1 MRIKTGLV
9 LWGLAGAGLVLGF
22 GQDKPPTAEKAA
34 AAKASKPLI
43 RMDLLQKG
51 DRNAAFVKRD
61 IFIPQSD
68 LGLSGT
74 LSAPP
79 GVRMAKAGA
88 AGESAAPEPQALSL
102 NVRYLGF
109 IQSKQK
115 MTALVLFEGQAVA
128 VAEGD
133 ALGPAWKVVKISAG
147 LIEIQGED
155 GKSQTF
161 ALEGER
167 K

>member
-9 LWGLAGAGLVLGF
+9 LWGLAGAVLVLGF
-22 GQDKPPTAEKAA
+22 GQNKPSSGDTAA
-34 AAKASKPLI
+34 AAKATKPLI
-43 RMDLLQKG
+43 RMELLQKG
-51 DRNAAFVKRD
+51 DREAAFAKRD
-61 IFIPQSD
+61 IFIPENG
-68 LGLSGT
+68 LGPGGT
-74 LSAPP
+74 LSASP
-79 GVRMAKAGA
+79 GVRRTKAGA

-109 IQSKQK
+109 IQTKQK

-133 ALGPAWKVVKISAG
+133 TLGSVWKVVKISAG

>member
-51 DRNAAFVKRD
+51 DRDAAFVKRD

-68 LGLSGT
+68 LGLSGM
-74 LSAPP
+74 LSASP
-79 GVRMAKAGA
+79 GIRMAKAGA
-88 AGESAAPEPQALSL
+88 AGESAAEPQALSL

>member
-1 MRIKTGLV
+1 MRIKAGLIFWV
-9 LWGLAGAGLVLGF
+9 LAGAGLVLGF
-22 GQDKPPTAEKAA
+22 GQDKPSTADKAA
-34 AAKASKPLI
+34 AAKVTKPLI
-43 RMDLLQKG
+43 RMDLLQKK
-51 DRNAAFVKRD
+51 DREIAFAKRD
-61 IFIPQSD
+61 IFLPESD
-68 LGLSGT
+68 FGSGGT
-74 LSAPP
+74 SPAPS

-88 AGESAAPEPQALSL
+88 AGESATPEPQALSL

-109 IQSKQK
+109 IQAKQK
-115 MTALVLFEGQAVA
+115 ITALVLFDGQAVS

-133 ALGPAWKVVKISAG
+133 MLGSVWKVVKISAG

>member
-22 GQDKPPTAEKAA
+22 GQDKPSTAETAA

-51 DRNAAFVKRD
+51 DRDAAFVKRD

-109 IQSKQK
+109 IQTKQK
-115 MTALVLFEGQAVA
+115 MTALVLFEGLAVA

>member
-9 LWGLAGAGLVLGF
+9 LWGLAVAGLVLGF
-22 GQDKPPTAEKAA
+22 GQDKPSSAEKAA
-34 AAKASKPLI
+34 PAKASKPLI
-43 RMDLLQKG
+43 RMDLLKKG
-51 DRNAAFVKRD
+51 VRDAAFTKRD

-68 LGLSGT
+68 FGPSGT
-74 LSAPP
+74 QSAPLN
-79 GVRMAKAGA
+79 VRMAKAGA
-88 AGESAAPEPQALSL
+88 GGESAAPEPQALSL
-102 NVRYLGF
+102 NVRYIGF
-109 IQSKQK
+109 IQAKQK
-115 MTALVLFEGQAVA
+115 TTALVLFEGQAVA
-128 VAEGD
+128 VIEGD
-133 ALGPAWKVVKISAG
+133 TLGAAWKVVKISAG